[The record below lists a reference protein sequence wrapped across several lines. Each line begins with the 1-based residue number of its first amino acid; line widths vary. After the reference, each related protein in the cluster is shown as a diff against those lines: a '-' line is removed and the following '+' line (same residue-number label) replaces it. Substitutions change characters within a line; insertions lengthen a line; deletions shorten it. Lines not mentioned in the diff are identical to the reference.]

1 MNGSFGGGGGFD
13 EPELNDLNID
23 TGEEETMDMEEPT
36 GEETVLPT
44 PNELNPDIDFSDNTT
59 EI

>member
-1 MNGSFGGGGGFD
+1 MNGSFGDGGDFD
-13 EPELNDLNID
+13 EPGFDID
-23 TGEEETMDMEEPT
+23 TGEEETMDMEEPA

-44 PNELNPDIDFSDNTT
+44 PGELNPDIDFSDNTT